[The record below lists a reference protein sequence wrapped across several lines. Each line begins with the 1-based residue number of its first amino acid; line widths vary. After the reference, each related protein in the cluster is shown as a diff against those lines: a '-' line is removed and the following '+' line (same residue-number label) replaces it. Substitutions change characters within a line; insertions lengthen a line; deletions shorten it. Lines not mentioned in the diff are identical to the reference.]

1 MYDWISIIVKEC
13 AACFEGT
20 QYDYKKYH
28 GLDTIFLPN
37 FGVSHKRRNL
47 VQFYRL
53 KVMFYSSKLINT
65 FETTVK

>member
-1 MYDWISIIVKEC
+1 VQPVLKE
-13 AACFEGT
+13 T